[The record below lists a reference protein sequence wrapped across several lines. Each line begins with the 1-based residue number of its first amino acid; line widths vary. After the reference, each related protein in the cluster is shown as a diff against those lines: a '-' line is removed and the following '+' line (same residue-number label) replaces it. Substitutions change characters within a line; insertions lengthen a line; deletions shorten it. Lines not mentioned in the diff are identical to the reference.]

1 MSSWMRF
8 GVLGLVLLAASPL
21 ARAQQLHDVDWN
33 TLLPAEAA
41 DLRRQMQ
48 EVQAG
53 LRALPSD
60 EQRAVRRV
68 ARELQ
73 VRRLLAQGVVSE
85 DGLRPSQRRI
95 IEESP
100 SASFPQAASLWARID
115 ALKRELGTLQNIT
128 NDALDGLRIRM
139 SGYLLPLEVDRGE
152 VSEFLLVPFV
162 GACIHVPPP
171 PPNQIVHV
179 AFADSYSA
187 DSIYEPVTVTGT
199 LSTSHG
205 QVDLFLEDG
214 NALIDRGYRLEAE
227 AVEALETE

>member
-1 MSSWMRF
+1 
-8 GVLGLVLLAASPL
+8 
-21 ARAQQLHDVDWN
+21 
-33 TLLPAEAA
+33 
-41 DLRRQMQ
+41 
-48 EVQAG
+48 
-53 LRALPSD
+53 
-60 EQRAVRRV
+60 
-68 ARELQ
+68 
-73 VRRLLAQGVVSE
+73 
-85 DGLRPSQRRI
+85 
-95 IEESP
+95 
-100 SASFPQAASLWARID
+100 
-115 ALKRELGTLQNIT
+115 
-128 NDALDGLRIRM
+128 M

-171 PPNQIVHV
+171 NQIVHV

-187 DSIYEPVTVTGT
+187 ESIYEPVTVTGS